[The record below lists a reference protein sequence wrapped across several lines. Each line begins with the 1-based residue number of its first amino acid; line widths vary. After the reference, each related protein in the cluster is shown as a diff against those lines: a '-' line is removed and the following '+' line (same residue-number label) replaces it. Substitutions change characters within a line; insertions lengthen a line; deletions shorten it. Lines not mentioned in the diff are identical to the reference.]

1 LLRYNG
7 TINSSDILKRRKIM
21 QKQNILFNLDDTLAY
36 CNRYFNLVI
45 DEFADHMK
53 VWFDLISEEDIKQ
66 KQLQLDVAAISEHG
80 LKSERFPESF
90 VGTYNYYCDLTGRQK
105 KKEEIQFLRELG
117 FKVFEIPVEPIPY
130 MNETLQRLKEE
141 GHELYLHTGGDE
153 ANQRRKITQL
163 ELTTFFEHR
172 IFISEHKDRT
182 ALSDILKT
190 IKADPNVTWMVGNSL
205 RTDIVPAL
213 EMDIHAIY
221 IPVEDEWEYNMVK
234 VNTEHSS
241 AFITVDSL
249 QEVPDVIEN
258 RIQDQIM

>member
-1 LLRYNG
+1 
-7 TINSSDILKRRKIM
+7 M
-21 QKQNILFNLDDTLAY
+21 QKQNILFNLDDTLSY

-45 DEFADHMK
+45 NQFADQMMA
-53 VWFDLISEEDIKQ
+53 WFDSIKAEDIKQ

-80 LKSERFPESF
+80 LKSDRFPESF
-90 VGTYNYYCDLTGRQK
+90 VGTYQYYCDLVGREK
-105 KKEEIQFLRELG
+105 KKDEIQYLRELG
-117 FKVFEIPVEPIPY
+117 YKVFDIPVEPIPH

-172 IFISEHKDRT
+172 IFISEHKDTT

-190 IKADPNVTWMVGNSL
+190 IKADPDVTWMVGNSL

-213 EMDIHAIY
+213 ELDIHAIY
-221 IPVEDEWEYNMVK
+221 IPAENEWQYNMVE
-234 VNTEHSS
+234 VNVDHNSV
-241 AFITVDSL
+241 FLTVDSL
-249 QEVPDVIEN
+249 QEVPDVIAKTYPRSN
-258 RIQDQIM
+258 NVSR

>member
-1 LLRYNG
+1 M
-7 TINSSDILKRRKIM
+7 K
-21 QKQNILFNLDDTLAY
+21 KQNILFNLDDTLSY
-36 CNRYFNLVI
+36 CNKYFNLVI
-45 DEFADHMK
+45 DEFADQMM
-53 VWFDLISEEDIKQ
+53 VWFDSISKENIRQ

-90 VGTYNYYCDLTGRQK
+90 VGTYKYYCDLTDREK
-105 KKEEIQFLRELG
+105 KKDEIQYLRELG

-130 MNETLQRLKEE
+130 MNETLIRLKEE

-163 ELTTFFEHR
+163 ELTTYFEHR
-172 IFISEHKDRT
+172 IFISEHKDTT
-182 ALSDILKT
+182 ALSDIIKT
-190 IKADPNVTWMVGNSL
+190 IKADPKVTWMVGNSL

-221 IPVEDEWEYNMVK
+221 IPAENEWQYNMVE
-234 VNTEHSS
+234 VNVEHSS
-241 AFITVDSL
+241 AFFTVDSL
-249 QEVPDVIEN
+249 QEVPDVIDK

>member
-1 LLRYNG
+1 M
-7 TINSSDILKRRKIM
+7 K
-21 QKQNILFNLDDTLAY
+21 KQNILFNLDDTLSY

-45 DEFADHMK
+45 DEFADQMM
-53 VWFDLISEEDIKQ
+53 VWFDSISEEDIRQ

-90 VGTYNYYCDLTGRQK
+90 VGTYKYYCDLTDREK
-105 KKEEIQFLRELG
+105 KKDEIQYLRELG

-130 MNETLQRLKEE
+130 MNETLIRLKEE

-163 ELTTFFEHR
+163 ELTTYFEHR
-172 IFISEHKDRT
+172 IFISEHKDTT
-182 ALSDILKT
+182 ALSDIIKT
-190 IKADPNVTWMVGNSL
+190 IKADPKVTWMVGNSL

-221 IPVEDEWEYNMVK
+221 IPAENEWQYNMVE
-234 VNTEHSS
+234 VNVEHSS
-241 AFITVDSL
+241 AFFTVDSL
-249 QEVPDVIEN
+249 QEVPDVIDK
-258 RIQDQIM
+258 RIQD

>member
-1 LLRYNG
+1 M
-7 TINSSDILKRRKIM
+7 K
-21 QKQNILFNLDDTLAY
+21 KQNILFNLDDTLSY

-45 DEFADHMK
+45 DEFADQMMA
-53 VWFDLISEEDIKQ
+53 WFDSITEDAIKQ

-80 LKSERFPESF
+80 LKSDRFPESF
-90 VGTYNYYCDLTGRQK
+90 VGTYQYYCDLAGREK
-105 KKEEIQFLRELG
+105 KKDEIQYLRELG
-117 FKVFEIPVEPIPY
+117 YKVFDIPVEPIPH

-172 IFISEHKDRT
+172 IFISEHKDTT

-190 IKADPNVTWMVGNSL
+190 IKADPDVTWMVGNSL

-213 EMDIHAIY
+213 ELDIHAIY
-221 IPVEDEWEYNMVK
+221 IPAENEWQYNMVE
-234 VNTEHSS
+234 VNVDHNSV
-241 AFITVDSL
+241 FLTVDSL
-249 QEVPDVIEN
+249 QEVPEVIAK
-258 RIQDQIM
+258 RIQNQIM

>member
-1 LLRYNG
+1 ML
-7 TINSSDILKRRKIM
+7 
-21 QKQNILFNLDDTLAY
+21 KQNILFNLDDTLSY
-36 CNRYFNLVI
+36 CNRYFSLVI
-45 DEFADHMK
+45 DEFADQMM
-53 VWFDLISEEDIKQ
+53 VWFDSITEEDIKQ
-66 KQLQLDVAAISEHG
+66 KQLQLDLVAISEHG

-90 VGTYNYYCDLTGRQK
+90 VGTYKYYCDLTGREK
-105 KKEEIQFLRELG
+105 KKDEIQYLRKLG

-130 MNETLQRLKEE
+130 MNETLQRLKKE

-153 ANQRRKITQL
+153 ANQRRKISQL

-172 IFISEHKDRT
+172 IFISEHKDTT

-221 IPVEDEWEYNMVK
+221 IPAENEWKYNMVE
-234 VNTEHSS
+234 VNVEHSS
-241 AFITVDSL
+241 DFITVDSL
-249 QEVPDVIEN
+249 QEVPDVIYN
-258 RIQDQIM
+258 RIQDQMM